1 MVVVVPGVEMVVLES
16 VEERA
21 LVMKGSV
28 YLIGEGAEMIW
39 RIGGKEES
47 GEEEGIAESFKD

>member
-1 MVVVVPGVEMVVLES
+1 MVAGVEMVVLEA

-28 YLIGEGAEMIW
+28 YLVGEGVEMVL
-39 RIGGKEES
+39 RIGGTEES

>member
-1 MVVVVPGVEMVVLES
+1 MVVVVAGVEMVVLEA

-28 YLIGEGAEMIW
+28 YVVAEGVEMVL